1 MASSS
6 AAALSTATSSFSKRS
21 PVTSVDGS
29 YALLDKIG
37 KGSFGNVYKGTK
49 IATGEVVAIKVLDLD
64 TDEDEISDVRTE
76 IALLS
81 TCDSPNVTRYHGS
94 ILNGSKL
101 WIIMDYAGG
110 GSVRGLLKPGPIEE
124 RHIAVLAREVLSA
137 LVYLHR
143 SVGIIHR
150 DIKAANILLSDTG
163 QVKLCDF
170 GVAGQITMTSARRH
184 SFVGTPYWIA
194 PEIIKRSHYDFKADI
209 WSLGIT
215 IIEMATGN
223 PPFADQEPRRALFLI
238 PRSRPPKLEGH
249 FSASIQE
256 FIASCLKEEPEDRPT
271 AENLLKFKFIRDAR
285 KGTDSLRE
293 LLIRYNTWRA
303 ENNDS
308 DDDISF
314 DSSIQSDS
322 DDNIDADDNWIF
334 DTASGTLQR
343 KTPTNPSETSIKKK
357 DIDEDAQHT
366 VKAMPSLGLL
376 SERQANTAI
385 VDDNTVSSSLLSLYN
400 GIGTKDGTSI
410 EQPPRPSIA
419 DGGSGSTRPIHPN
432 KTFLAPPSHNQN
444 GAYPGGVIPSPGLR
458 LLVAQSEFDL
468 AESLSPVFPLSPT
481 PLAPPPSTIPFRLGQ
496 PNSVQHSRNSS
507 ASGSTLS
514 SPLFSGTPR
523 TSHSREVSMDS
534 DTGNSASVP
543 SRPLPPLPIS
553 QGNQIHGHR
562 PIGGGGSNLQSSAPR
577 LLHGTRRPSISS
589 PLSLPSQTHTDPDS
603 TSLVSHALP
612 HANALW
618 TQHQLLPPSLQNPSQ
633 LLRNPGH
640 AACSGVSLPLYSSQS
655 SKNDLPL
662 KSINAQSAPNLPI
675 RVTPSSRVEPLR
687 PYSPLVSLVSTSRP
701 ASPQS
706 QLASSALPD
715 FTAPEHPFPFFA
727 VRPILFDSNIL
738 TDPVAI
744 VQPSMKQRAK
754 ETLRLIESFEKVFAL
769 LP

>member
-1 MASSS
+1 MLVWLLLS

-37 KGSFGNVYKGTK
+37 KGSFGNVYK
-49 IATGEVVAIKVLDLD
+49 ATGEVVAIKVLDLD

-223 PPFADQEPRRALFLI
+223 PPFADQEPRRALNRL
-238 PRSRPPKLEGH
+238 
-249 FSASIQE
+249 
-256 FIASCLKEEPEDRPT
+256 
-271 AENLLKFKFIRDAR
+271 AE
-285 KGTDSLRE
+285 E

-481 PLAPPPSTIPFRLGQ
+481 PLAPPPSTILFRL
-496 PNSVQHSRNSS
+496 
-507 ASGSTLS
+507 
-514 SPLFSGTPR
+514 
-523 TSHSREVSMDS
+523 
-534 DTGNSASVP
+534 
-543 SRPLPPLPIS
+543 
-553 QGNQIHGHR
+553 
-562 PIGGGGSNLQSSAPR
+562 APR

-662 KSINAQSAPNLPI
+662 KSINAQSAPNLVTPSTLNPASSITESSLDTPQYSQQNAMLQHSSSPSPIRLHQKPI